1 MIVEYQLKAVVMLVN
16 SYENEKQQCFPYWN
30 DEEELDFMPYKVK
43 CVSVKQNDYF
53 VERIL
58 HISFYKVYAP
68 R

>member
-43 CVSVKQNDYF
+43 CVSVKQNDYL
-53 VERIL
+53 I
-58 HISFYKVYAP
+58 
-68 R
+68 